1 MDANDLLS
9 HIRSGEGLMTEF
21 NRCGGEPERD
31 VYETICSFA
40 NRQGGNAFLG
50 VTDGG
55 DIIGV
60 PQGALRNV
68 QRAIVNT
75 ISNHELFNVSPV
87 VETEVIEVDG
97 RFVIRVWVP
106 MGPAVYTFK
115 GVAYDRI
122 ADADVKVSGIEQ
134 MSLLYLRKQ
143 NEYSERRIFR
153 YVTIDDFKAETIAKA
168 RALAARRA
176 PGHPWESMDDEE
188 LLRSAK
194 VYARDRR
201 TGDEGYTLAA
211 VLLFGTDEAIADV
224 CPAYKT
230 DAIVRRE
237 NLDRYDDRV
246 TLTCNLIEAYP
257 KLVDFATSN
266 LPDRFV
272 VESGQRVSA
281 RDIIVRELVSN
292 ILIHREYISPFPAK
306 LVIERSELRTE
317 NASRSVY
324 EGRLT
329 LADFNPVSKNPNIAG
344 VFSQIG
350 FAEERGSG
358 MRNLQ
363 KYSRAYSGK
372 PAILEDGDIFRASV
386 PVTPGSASRG
396 AEGVREAAA
405 ILTARDGDFTAA
417 TLAEYLDVTT
427 RTAQRHIRRMLDGGS
442 VMERDGKAHHY
453 VTV

>member
-1 MDANDLLS
+1 
-9 HIRSGEGLMTEF
+9 
-21 NRCGGEPERD
+21 
-31 VYETICSFA
+31 
-40 NRQGGNAFLG
+40 
-50 VTDGG
+50 
-55 DIIGV
+55 
-60 PQGALRNV
+60 
-68 QRAIVNT
+68 
-75 ISNHELFNVSPV
+75 
-87 VETEVIEVDG
+87 
-97 RFVIRVWVP
+97 

-224 CPAYKT
+224 CPAYET

-306 LVIERSELRTE
+306 LVIERSELRAE

-442 VMERDGKAHHY
+442 VMERDGRAHHY